1 MARLP
6 IEHGDETTWG
16 AVLNAYLL
24 VSHTETGALKAPDI
38 PFGLAGVLAESTS
51 PPIPVSRPFV
61 AVSLTAALGTAG
73 SADTTVTLSRGV
85 LTVGELVIPASSTVA
100 SVTFDDP
107 VPFGEGDVYLL
118 SVAPGADAA
127 NLGGAIGC
135 EGAG

>member
-6 IEHGDETTWG
+6 VEHGDETTWG

-24 VSHTETGALKAPDI
+24 VSHTATGALKAPDI
-38 PFGLAGVLAESTS
+38 PFGLAGVLVESTS
-51 PPIPVSRPFV
+51 PPIPVWRPFAV
-61 AVSLTAALGTAG
+61 VSLTAALGTAG
-73 SADTTVTLSRGV
+73 SAETTVRLSRGI
-85 LTVGELVIPASSTVA
+85 LTVAELVIPAESNVA
-100 SVTFDDP
+100 SMTLDEPALFV
-107 VPFGEGDVYLL
+107 EGDAYLL